1 MNMRKMIR
9 MRCAL
14 KNPKKVKKLVEQ
26 IKVEIELNKQEF
38 MERDKE
44 LKDLLKII
52 ESTQKIIG
60 AQEEKN

>member
-1 MNMRKMIR
+1 
-9 MRCAL
+9 MRCAM
-14 KNPKKVKKLVEQ
+14 KDPKKVKKLVER
-26 IKVEIELNKQEF
+26 INVEIELNKQEF

-60 AQEEKN
+60 AQEEK